1 MACLTVRQC
10 TKEIPKL
17 ADLQFVPVG
26 SESYPNHDLIIKIM
40 KLVHLR
46 SRVSQHP
53 NNQHE
58 GPSSNQPFIT
68 AKLRPWVQ
76 TFIFHS

>member
-40 KLVHLR
+40 QLVHLR

-53 NNQHE
+53 NN
-58 GPSSNQPFIT
+58 
-68 AKLRPWVQ
+68 
-76 TFIFHS
+76 